1 MLIETTDFHIS
12 FKNNYKINK
21 FKKMNYSMFYKT
33 ELSQWLCFMEIGILK
48 LLIILININLLF

>member
-1 MLIETTDFHIS
+1 MLIEKTDFHIS

-33 ELSQWLCFMEIGILK
+33 ELGKRLCFMYMGILK
-48 LLIILININLLF
+48 LSTFLININLLF